1 MNCSDRLNYREIT
14 LEDAPLI
21 VKWRSDPSVYKYFT
35 RPHKITVDEHVN
47 WFNNSYKNDSN
58 RIDFMA
64 LDRDGKPVGI
74 FGIRRDDSAPF
85 EAEVSY
91 IIDPEFYGQ
100 GYGSEGVRWL
110 VSKCGEIWNCR
121 AVTAEIHKDNVS
133 SVNLVKKL
141 GFTEQKTNGNF
152 VIYGR
157 EL

>member
-74 FGIRRDDSAPF
+74 FGIRRDDSDPF

-110 VSKCGEIWNCR
+110 VSKCGEIWNCNI
-121 AVTAEIHKDNVS
+121 VTAEIHRENVTS
-133 SVNLVKKL
+133 INLVKKL
-141 GFTEQKTNGNF
+141 GFTEQKTNGDF

-157 EL
+157 KL